1 VSIFVTEQFSYKEQQ
16 LLNSNNINY
25 DTPGLRWLKPSVC

>member
-1 VSIFVTEQFSYKEQQ
+1 VSSFVTEQISYKEQQ

-25 DTPGLRWLKPSVC
+25 DTQGLRSIKPSVC